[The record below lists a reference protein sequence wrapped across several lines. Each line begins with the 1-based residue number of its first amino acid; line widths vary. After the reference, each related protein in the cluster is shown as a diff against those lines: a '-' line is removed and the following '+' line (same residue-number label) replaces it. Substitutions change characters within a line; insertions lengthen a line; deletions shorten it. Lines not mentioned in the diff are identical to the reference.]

1 MLLSL
6 ALVSAE
12 SRRDSLHLLFI
23 ALRFVLVVAA
33 AIYLA
38 RQVRKP
44 TGPIGRLFARTM
56 NATHSGLTDWALT
69 HLEIPAGATALDVG
83 CGGGRTI
90 EKLAGTAQ
98 IVYGIDYASGSVAA
112 SRERNQQ
119 LISQNRVGIEQA
131 SVSHLPFPNNL
142 FDVVTAIET
151 QYYWPDLVQDMREI
165 LRVLKPDGRLMIA
178 AESYRGGSDDW
189 ILGPVMRLLGARRLS
204 VEDQRSLFREAGFTD
219 IKISEE
225 RHKGWLC
232 VIGSKPQ
239 S

>member
-1 MLLSL
+1 MLLSY
-6 ALVSAE
+6 A
-12 SRRDSLHLLFI
+12 SRRRPAEGNRLHIFYI
-23 ALRFVLVVAA
+23 VLRLVLVVAA
-33 AIYLA
+33 AIYLGG
-38 RQVRKP
+38 QVKKP

-56 NATHSGLTDWALT
+56 NATHSALTDWALT
-69 HLEIPAGATALDVG
+69 QLQIPAGATALDVG

-90 EKLAGTAQ
+90 GKLAQTAH
-98 IVYGIDYASGSVAA
+98 IVYGVDYASGSVAA
-112 SRERNQQ
+112 SREKNQQ

-131 SVSHLPFPNNL
+131 SVSNLPFPNNL

-151 QYYWPDLVQDMREI
+151 QYYWPDMVHDMQEI
-165 LRVLKPDGRLMIA
+165 LRVLKPGGMLMIA
-178 AESYRGGSDDW
+178 VESYRGGSDDW

-204 VEDQRSLFREAGFTD
+204 VDDQRALFREAGFTD
-219 IKISEE
+219 IRISEE